1 MAFYLNLNESTAF
14 DTLPTVDCDKL
25 INMDEVN
32 ACFEES
38 SMEAAARI
46 CYENTV
52 NWNAIQQATTI
63 DELIHLEST
72 GVEMLYEGAKI
83 DAFIEKAKAFFKSI
97 WNKIQE
103 MFKKAAMQFNSWF
116 QKDKD
121 FIKKYKTTIQANIN
135 KKDYGDKEVE
145 VYKYVFYSPSDI
157 IDAFK
162 QLSELSKMDPAED
175 FVVKDSDT
183 PDAARKK
190 IADVYSKEAIA
201 KSMNMLRGALCDKSE
216 EVEAGE
222 FAKEVRFLFQ
232 GKDDT
237 KSTVKLADMA
247 SVSMNFLENSENVK
261 KAINEGLKQS
271 KDAINNAINSCEKI
285 KKELNKAIKGEV
297 SDAAQIAGIKHTEAT
312 KMIEML
318 KGSRNIIVQYCGI
331 ALDCLKACSKQSK
344 SICVKL
350 VGTKDQ
356 STNESYVSQTS
367 TGSVLESVQLI

>member
-14 DTLPTVDCDKL
+14 DTLPTVDCDQL

-52 NWNAIQQATTI
+52 NWNAIQQAVTI

-72 GVEMLYEGAKI
+72 GAEMLYEGAKI
-83 DAFIEKAKAFFKSI
+83 DSFIEKAKAFFRSI

-121 FIKKYKTTIQANIN
+121 FIKKYKKTIQENLS

-145 VYKYVFYSPSDI
+145 VYNYTFYNSSASSFSTIADI
-157 IDAFK
+157 NVSTEMTA
-162 QLSELSKMDPAED
+162 SGS
-175 FVVKDSDT
+175 
-183 PDAARKK
+183 PDAARKA
-190 IADVYSKEAIA
+190 IAEKYSKE
-201 KSMNMLRGALCDKSE
+201 NMTKKLNEVRGKVSGTNG
-216 EVEAGE
+216 EVEAAD
-222 FAKEVRFLFQ
+222 FNKVVKEKLQ
-232 GKDDT
+232 GDDS
-237 KSTVKLADMA
+237 KQAVKLSSMA
-247 SVSMNFLENSENVK
+247 SKAMSFLENSESFK
-261 KAINEGLKQS
+261 KQINEGLKQS
-271 KDAINNAINSCEKI
+271 KKSIDDAIRACETL
-285 KKELNKAIKGEV
+285 KKGFGKEVKGEV
-297 SDAAQIAGIKHTEAT
+297 SDAAQLAGIKHTEAT
-312 KMIEML
+312 KIIELL
-318 KGSRNIIVQYCGI
+318 KSSRNIVIQYNSIV
-331 ALDCLKACSKQSK
+331 LDALKACSRQSK

-356 STNESYVSQTS
+356 STNESFVSQTS
-367 TGSVLESVQLI
+367 TGSVLESVDFI